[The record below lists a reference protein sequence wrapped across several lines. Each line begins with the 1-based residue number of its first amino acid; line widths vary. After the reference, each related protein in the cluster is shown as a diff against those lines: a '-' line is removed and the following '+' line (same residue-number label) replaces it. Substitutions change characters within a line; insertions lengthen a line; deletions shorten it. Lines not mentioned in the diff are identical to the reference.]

1 MPEVDFCQGSSAA
14 WWPVVWLLV
23 KLPLRYLITILDGGG
38 KDDVDDDG
46 GGDGG
51 VDDNFENVDI
61 RRRKAE
67 FPGLPSLAFHPLSG
81 DIYTG

>member
-61 RRRKAE
+61 HRRKAE